1 MIKDSKEH
9 LNSVNETY
17 IQHFKIAFNIGVI
30 MVVGGFHAIFHAIY
44 PSVFKTSAS
53 DKIKKLYEM
62 KGWKF
67 QEQKLD
73 VNFTR
78 PQFWEEFG
86 RSATFP
92 QLIVD
97 GKRTGGCNETI
108 TQFRSQGLL

>member
-1 MIKDSKEH
+1 MTMPDS
-9 LNSVNETY
+9 T
-17 IQHFKIAFNIGVI
+17 I
-30 MVVGGFHAIFHAIY
+30 IY
-44 PSVFKTSAS
+44 TRDGCPFCV
-53 DKIKKLYEM
+53 KIKKLYEM
-62 KGWKF
+62 KGGKF